1 MGTRTKPLGAPAQK
15 KPVASMARGTSRKPK
30 DNLALD
36 AMDARAAGMTYGK
49 WKAQHPHTK
58 AANEARLAK
67 PKRADQPSVQKVH
80 EGICPV
86 CGEKFTT
93 IVKNKKYCSDDC
105 KAKMEGAKYRARK
118 AQKRAEGGQ

>member
-1 MGTRTKPLGAPAQK
+1 MSTRTKPLGAPAQK
-15 KPVASMARGTSRKPK
+15 KPVAAMARGTSRKPK

-67 PKRADQPSVQKVH
+67 PKRAAEPSAPKVH

-105 KAKMEGAKYRARK
+105 KAKKDHAKYRARHK
-118 AQKRAEGGQ
+118 KDDVEAGQ